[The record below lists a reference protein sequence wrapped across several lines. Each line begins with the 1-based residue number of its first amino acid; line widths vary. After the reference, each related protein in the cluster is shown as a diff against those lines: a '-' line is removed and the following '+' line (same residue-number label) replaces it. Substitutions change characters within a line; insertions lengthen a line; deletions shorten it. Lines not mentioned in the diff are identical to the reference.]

1 MENCVN
7 IKDICACPNLSCPN
21 HGKCDQCTSRHVRLG
36 YLNYCAFH
44 TMVPALEKTIEAH
57 PDSVVSKEL
66 EALIAIQSNSYNKL
80 MEKNGLTKENQ
91 DRLYQLM
98 ATYSKH

>member
-1 MENCVN
+1 MN